1 LKQASSLKDSLPEQ
15 AQTVAVSCHGITKV
29 YGSGDNAVHAL
40 RGVDLEVQN
49 GELLMLVGPSG
60 CGKTTLISIM
70 AGVLDQ
76 TAGHCMLFGHDLS
89 QLAANDKTA
98 YRGKTVGFVFQSLNL
113 VPMLTATEN
122 VAVPLLLTDVT
133 WSDALQ
139 QAEEM
144 LGRMGLPDRCH
155 FYPSELSGGQLQR
168 VAIARALVHS
178 PRLIVCDE
186 PTSALDHVTGQEV
199 LQVVRSLGVT
209 KDRAVLVVTH
219 DSRIYHFADRIA
231 VMNDGR
237 IERITS
243 SPQELENM
251 A

>member
-1 LKQASSLKDSLPEQ
+1 LKPASSLKDNPPDQ
-15 AQTVAVSCHGITKV
+15 AQTVAVSCRGITKV
-29 YGSGDNAVHAL
+29 YGRADNAVHAL
-40 RGVDLEVQN
+40 RGIDLEVQS
-49 GELLMLVGPSG
+49 GELLMVVGPSG

-76 TAGHCMLFGHDLS
+76 TAGQCFLFGNDLS
-89 QLAANDKTA
+89 QIAANAKTA

-113 VPMLTATEN
+113 VPMLTAAEN
-122 VAVPLLLTDVT
+122 VAVPLLLTGVA
-133 WSDALQ
+133 WMDALHH
-139 QAEEM
+139 AEEM
-144 LGRMGLPDRCH
+144 LSRMGLQDRHH

-186 PTSALDHVTGQEV
+186 PTSALDNVTGQEV
-199 LQVVRSLGVT
+199 LEVVRSLGVA
-209 KDRAVLVVTH
+209 KDRAVVVVTH
-219 DSRIYHFADRIA
+219 DTRIFHFADRIA

-243 SPQELENM
+243 SPQELVIPP
-251 A
+251 

>member
-1 LKQASSLKDSLPEQ
+1 MKQASSLKDNAPDQ
-15 AQTVAVSCHGITKV
+15 AQTVAVSCRGITKV
-29 YGSGDNAVHAL
+29 YGRGDNAVHAL
-40 RGVDLEVQN
+40 RGIDLEVQN
-49 GELLMLVGPSG
+49 GELLMVVGPSG

-76 TAGHCMLFGHDLS
+76 TAGQCFLFGNDLS
-89 QLAANDKTA
+89 QIAANAKTA

-113 VPMLTATEN
+113 VPMLTAAEN
-122 VAVPLLLTDVT
+122 VAVPLLLTGVA
-133 WSDALQ
+133 WMDALHH
-139 QAEEM
+139 AEEM
-144 LGRMGLPDRCH
+144 LSRMGLQDRRH

-186 PTSALDHVTGQEV
+186 PTSALDNVTGQEV
-199 LQVVRSLGVT
+199 LEVVRSLGVA
-209 KDRAVLVVTH
+209 KDRAVVVVTH
-219 DSRIYHFADRIA
+219 DTRIFHFADRIA

-243 SPQELENM
+243 SPQELVI
-251 A
+251 AP